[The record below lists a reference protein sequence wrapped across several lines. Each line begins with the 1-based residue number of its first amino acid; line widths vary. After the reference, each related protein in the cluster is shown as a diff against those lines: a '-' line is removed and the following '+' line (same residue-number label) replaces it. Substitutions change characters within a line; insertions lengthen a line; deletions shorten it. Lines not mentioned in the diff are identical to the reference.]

1 MAKRK
6 RSGFKHGITARQPK
20 RFKSNSYKPRRVIR
34 SMKQTVQAPMWKKIA
49 AGASGGVL
57 GGIMGNVP
65 GAMIGAEAGYRGASW
80 AGKSKLRSTKTT
92 MSGSHNDLTTAQ
104 LGMYKVPRRLHRAKY
119 RTRGTYTDNFQMVLN
134 NPVPKAGY
142 VSAAQGRQIIDY
154 ANCICTGSWLKGAN
168 DFGAATNRF
177 SRLLLAESLYDFDEA
192 MAANPAPTGIG
203 VGNPF
208 DNEVAKT
215 VGLDRNRFFL
225 KGVSCKFGFVSMST
239 VPQLLDFYLI
249 CPVNYDHFRNPVDE
263 INQYMLN
270 RAEGQ
275 TASGTVNALSG
286 LANSAGAAA
295 ADNWG
300 FNPFSL
306 PEFKK
311 EYRVIK
317 HIKMTLNPGDQRHFQ
332 LYLKYDQLIDKEW
345 FTQDTGRNREYLKG
359 LTVIPLIIAKAGL
372 IGIQNVAVSTES
384 TEVGFG
390 QAKIGLTSSYQIFT
404 GAMQPKKIRPLNRIF
419 KGVIEA
425 DITDTFKEIND
436 NDAVA
441 VVAKD

>member
-1 MAKRK
+1 MPKRK
-6 RSGFKHGITARQPK
+6 YSGKQKGRASKRARSG
-20 RFKSNSYKPRRVIR
+20 PRRVVR
-34 SMKQTVQAPMWKKIA
+34 SMKQTVSAPLWKKIA
-49 AGASGGVL
+49 GGVSGTAL
-57 GGIMGNVP
+57 GAIAGNVP
-65 GAMIGAEAGYRGASW
+65 GAVMGGNMGWEAAKW
-80 AGKSKLRSTKTT
+80 AGKSKLKSTRTT

-104 LGMYKVPRRLHRAKY
+104 LGIFKVPRRFHKAKY

-142 VSAAQGRQIIDY
+142 VSAAQGRQVIDY
-154 ANCICTGSWLKGAN
+154 ANVICPGGWLKGTN
-168 DFGAATNRF
+168 DFAVATNRF
-177 SRLLLAESLYDFDEA
+177 SRTLLAESLYDFDEA
-192 MAANPAPTGIG
+192 IAANPAPTGIG

-225 KGVSCKFGFVSMST
+225 KGVSCKWGFVSMST

-249 CPVNYDHFRNPVDE
+249 CPKNYDHFRNPVDE
-263 INQYMLN
+263 LNQYMLN

-275 TASGTVNALSG
+275 VASGTANALSG
-286 LANSAGAAA
+286 ATAMQAGAAA

-306 PEFKK
+306 PEFRK

-332 LYLKYDQLIDKEW
+332 LYLKYEQMIDKEW
-345 FTQDTGRNREYLKG
+345 FTQDTGRNRDYLRN
-359 LTVIPLIIAKAGL
+359 LTVIPMLVAKAGL
-372 IGIQNVAVSTES
+372 VGVQNSTISTES
-384 TEVGFG
+384 TEVAYG
-390 QAKIGLTSSYQIFT
+390 QAKVGLTSTYQIFT

-419 KGVIEA
+419 KGMLEA
-425 DITDTFKEIND
+425 DTTDTFKEIND
-436 NDAVA
+436 QDAVA